1 MKLYLIRHGESYSNT
16 GGTVMSYTDMPLTE
30 KGKEQA
36 CRAGRALRDALRTE
50 APLYAF
56 CSDLSRTQQT
66 AAAFLEQIDRRPE
79 PVITADLTEM
89 NLGDMEGM
97 TWPKRMETF
106 PDIKTDTGLSEA
118 VVPGGESFQDVKKR
132 CLRFARERL
141 AVLEEDAVVL
151 VFSHG
156 LTLRVLVNT
165 LLGRP
170 DKDVNRLN
178 WMENTAITEI
188 QYCAETGCGECLRLN
203 DYDHLGELGAGDY
216 AEWGIFCTEPY

>member
-1 MKLYLIRHGESYSNT
+1 MRLYLVRHGESYSNT

-36 CRAGRALRDALRTE
+36 RLAGRSMREKLKTDT
-50 APLYAF
+50 PMYAF

-66 AAAFLEQIDRRPE
+66 GEAFLEQLVRA
-79 PVITADLTEM
+79 PVLRETVDLTEM

-97 TWPKRMETF
+97 TWPARMAAY
-106 PDIKTDTGLSEA
+106 PDIKTDVGLSEA
-118 VVPGGESFQDVKKR
+118 VIPGGESFQDVKKR
-132 CLRFARERL
+132 CLRFVAKQL
-141 AVLEEDAVVL
+141 SSLEEDAVVL
-151 VFSHG
+151 IFSHG

-170 DKDVNRLN
+170 DTDVNRLN

-188 QYCAETGCGECLRLN
+188 EYNKEAKTGVCLRLN
-203 DYDHLGELGAGDY
+203 DYAHLGELCASDY
-216 AEWGIFCTEPY
+216 MDWGIFCKEPY